1 MKRFLLFFTALL
13 ALCPAFAQSLFDS
26 VADMPGVSS
35 TYISN
40 EFLSN
45 TGTSSG
51 AIYLNGASIPA
62 ENYRSLEI
70 ISADEDSSTKP
81 EVVAAACR
89 KIIDGMDLELLLRTR
104 DDDGYNRIYVGRPDG
119 NNSSKIIL
127 IESKDED
134 SYQLVY
140 MRGEFDV
147 KELARRYSNLN
158 LNM

>member
-1 MKRFLLFFTALL
+1 MKRFLLSLIVLL
-13 ALCPAFAQSLFDS
+13 AICPAFAQSLLDS
-26 VADMPGVSS
+26 VADMPGVTS

-45 TGTSSG
+45 PGSAGG

-62 ENYRSLEI
+62 ENYKSLEI
-70 ISADEDSSTKP
+70 ISADEDSATKP

-89 KIIDGMDLELLLRTR
+89 KIIDGMDLQLLLRTR
-104 DDDGYNRIYVGRPDG
+104 DDDGYNRIYVGRPGDD
-119 NNSSKIIL
+119 NSSKTIL

-140 MRGEFDV
+140 IRGEFDV
-147 KELARRYSNLN
+147 QELARRYSNYNLN
-158 LNM
+158 L

>member
-1 MKRFLLFFTALL
+1 
-13 ALCPAFAQSLFDS
+13 
-26 VADMPGVSS
+26 
-35 TYISN
+35 
-40 EFLSN
+40 
-45 TGTSSG
+45 
-51 AIYLNGASIPA
+51 
-62 ENYRSLEI
+62 
-70 ISADEDSSTKP
+70 
-81 EVVAAACR
+81 VAAACR